1 MTWYKL
7 VDQFFILLLVVYNIG
22 FAINSKIIEILGLE
36 IYSNIFV
43 SSLIIILYLLLT
55 AYRYLLYENINIRNM
70 VNSTELPS
78 VSIILPIRNEENNI
92 KTCLKNLL
100 TLNYPIYEIIIADGS
115 STDKS
120 IEIANKTI
128 NNFNENNIVVN
139 IIEEEE
145 LPDDWLGKSWG
156 CWNAAKIANGN
167 LYLFTDADTIHS
179 KNSLNVA
186 VEKMLEMNLDGLSII
201 GKMMSLSVIEKIIMP
216 SFKSLI
222 FLIFGGRYGS
232 KYLRDLAIGQYILV
246 KKETY
251 DGFGGHKVIKDK
263 IAEDIHLASKISS
276 IGSFKSFNGNK
287 IYSVRMYSNYDEILN
302 GLSRNANES
311 MSDKKIGSIIA
322 VFSLLIWKVIPLIT
336 LPVFILEGYDGIEV
350 IGLFCIFSIGSILVD
365 VELNDD
371 KLYYLFILPIGLVL
385 LSWILIDNIFFNRAK
400 EISWKGREYN
410 FNE

>member
-1 MTWYKL
+1 
-7 VDQFFILLLVVYNIG
+7 
-22 FAINSKIIEILGLE
+22 
-36 IYSNIFV
+36 
-43 SSLIIILYLLLT
+43 
-55 AYRYLLYENINIRNM
+55 
-70 VNSTELPS
+70 
-78 VSIILPIRNEENNI
+78 
-92 KTCLKNLL
+92 
-100 TLNYPIYEIIIADGS
+100 
-115 STDKS
+115 
-120 IEIANKTI
+120 
-128 NNFNENNIVVN
+128 
-139 IIEEEE
+139 
-145 LPDDWLGKSWG
+145 
-156 CWNAAKIANGN
+156 
-167 LYLFTDADTIHS
+167 
-179 KNSLNVA
+179 
-186 VEKMLEMNLDGLSII
+186 MLEMNLDGLSII

-251 DGFGGHKVIKDK
+251 DSFGGHEVIKDK

-336 LPVFILEGYDGIEV
+336 LPVFIIEGYDGIEV
-350 IGLFCIFSIGSILVD
+350 IVLFCIFSIGSILVD

-400 EISWKGREYN
+400 EISWKGEN
-410 FNE
+410 TILMNK

>member
-7 VDQFFILLLVVYNIG
+7 LDQFFILLLVVYNIG
-22 FAINSKIIEILGLE
+22 FTINSKIIEILGLK

-43 SSLIIILYLLLT
+43 SSLIIILYMLLT

-251 DGFGGHKVIKDK
+251 DGFGGHEVIKDK

-336 LPVFILEGYDGIEV
+336 LPVFILE
-350 IGLFCIFSIGSILVD
+350 
-365 VELNDD
+365 
-371 KLYYLFILPIGLVL
+371 
-385 LSWILIDNIFFNRAK
+385 
-400 EISWKGREYN
+400 
-410 FNE
+410 

>member
-7 VDQFFILLLVVYNIG
+7 LDQFFKLLLVVYNIG
-22 FAINSKIIEILGLE
+22 FAINSKIIEILGLK
-36 IYSNIFV
+36 IYSNTFV

-78 VSIILPIRNEENNI
+78 ISIILPIRNEENNI
-92 KTCLKNLL
+92 KTCLKNLWA
-100 TLNYPIYEIIIADGS
+100 LNYPTYEIIVADGS

-246 KKETY
+246 KKET
-251 DGFGGHKVIKDK
+251 
-263 IAEDIHLASKISS
+263 
-276 IGSFKSFNGNK
+276 
-287 IYSVRMYSNYDEILN
+287 
-302 GLSRNANES
+302 
-311 MSDKKIGSIIA
+311 
-322 VFSLLIWKVIPLIT
+322 
-336 LPVFILEGYDGIEV
+336 
-350 IGLFCIFSIGSILVD
+350 
-365 VELNDD
+365 
-371 KLYYLFILPIGLVL
+371 
-385 LSWILIDNIFFNRAK
+385 
-400 EISWKGREYN
+400 
-410 FNE
+410 

>member
-7 VDQFFILLLVVYNIG
+7 LDQFFILLLVVYNIG
-22 FAINSKIIEILGLE
+22 FTINSKIIEILGLE

-43 SSLIIILYLLLT
+43 SSLIIILYMLLT
-55 AYRYLLYENINIRNM
+55 TYRYLLYENINIRNM
-70 VNSTELPS
+70 VNFTELPS

-251 DGFGGHKVIKDK
+251 DGFGGHEVIKDK

-336 LPVFILEGYDGIEV
+336 LPVFIIEGYDGIEV
-350 IGLFCIFSIGSILVD
+350 IVLFCIFSIGSILVD

>member
-1 MTWYKL
+1 
-7 VDQFFILLLVVYNIG
+7 
-22 FAINSKIIEILGLE
+22 
-36 IYSNIFV
+36 
-43 SSLIIILYLLLT
+43 
-55 AYRYLLYENINIRNM
+55 
-70 VNSTELPS
+70 
-78 VSIILPIRNEENNI
+78 
-92 KTCLKNLL
+92 
-100 TLNYPIYEIIIADGS
+100 
-115 STDKS
+115 
-120 IEIANKTI
+120 
-128 NNFNENNIVVN
+128 
-139 IIEEEE
+139 
-145 LPDDWLGKSWG
+145 
-156 CWNAAKIANGN
+156 
-167 LYLFTDADTIHS
+167 
-179 KNSLNVA
+179 
-186 VEKMLEMNLDGLSII
+186 MNLDGLSII

-251 DGFGGHKVIKDK
+251 DGFGGHEVIKDK

-302 GLSRNANES
+302 GLGRNANES